1 MTHHLPKPI
10 TVLLI
15 MLFAIGLTCA
25 GSMPRSTQPGGIV
38 ELSSED
44 ARRTVTMHPADQ
56 LEVVLDGNP
65 TTGYQWEIASVDSAI
80 LKPIGEA
87 EFRPDSS
94 ALGAGGKVA
103 LHFEVL
109 VPGKTVLRLIYH
121 RSFEQAVPPLK
132 TFQVE
137 IEVK

>member
-1 MTHHLPKPI
+1 
-10 TVLLI
+10 
-15 MLFAIGLTCA
+15 
-25 GSMPRSTQPGGIV
+25 MPRSTQPGGIV

-109 VPGKTVLRLIYH
+109 VPGKTILRLIYH

-132 TFQVE
+132 TFEVE